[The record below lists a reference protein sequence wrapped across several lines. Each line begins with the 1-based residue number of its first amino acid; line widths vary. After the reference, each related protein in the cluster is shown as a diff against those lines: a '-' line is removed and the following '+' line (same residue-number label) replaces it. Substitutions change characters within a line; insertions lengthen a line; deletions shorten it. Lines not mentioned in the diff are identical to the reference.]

1 MKKSNQEIS
10 FSVIIPTYNRKKYL
24 YRAIISAIKQNK
36 KPNEII
42 IVDDGSSPPLFN
54 LVMQMKEKYL
64 NKNEISL
71 IYLYQKNSGV
81 SSARNIGIL
90 FSTKNFIALLD
101 SDDEWKKEK
110 LLEAEKYLKNKPNT
124 LLLHT
129 NEIWIKNGKFY
140 NEKKKHKKEGGDIF
154 IRSLRLCLI
163 SPSTVIIN
171 KKAFQE
177 FGLFDETLK
186 VAEDYDLWLRITA
199 IHSIDFI
206 PKPLTIKYGGHKGQ
220 LSKAYWGV
228 DRFRVKS
235 LMKLLKNKNI
245 VKEKRE
251 KILKEIIYKTNIL
264 LKGAIKRK
272 NIINIIKFLY
282 WRIRSIIIFQMLS

>member
-1 MKKSNQEIS
+1 MKKEIT
-10 FSVIIPTYNRKKYL
+10 FSVIIPVYNRYKFL
-24 YRAIISAIKQNK
+24 YRSLLSVINQKR
-36 KPNEII
+36 KPDEII
-42 IVDDGSSPPLFN
+42 VVDDGSNPSTFN
-54 LVMQMKEKYL
+54 IVMRIREKYAKKKQIPL
-64 NKNEISL
+64 LYVFQPNK
-71 IYLYQKNSGV
+71 GV
-81 SSARNIGIL
+81 SSARNVGIL
-90 FSTKNFIALLD
+90 VSSGNFIALLD

-110 LLEAEKYLKNKPNT
+110 LLEAEKYLKNKPDT

-199 IHSIDFI
+199 IHPVDFI

-245 VKEKRE
+245 AKEKRE
-251 KILKEIIYKTNIL
+251 KILKEIFYKTNIL